1 MFDNVAVV
9 GSANISA
16 TSVSHKIEAALI
28 TRVVEKYRALRRGL
42 PKDKGE
48 VKGRLLLERDVDAVV
63 SILVRHDIILE
74 TVAVDM
80 GMHSD
85 AAVAAHQKKQ
95 AELVTASVT
104 AKHHPS
110 LQAQMWDLR
119 SRLERMT
126 PQLYVQSVATFEL
139 IADVM
144 GHATLFYCQ
153 RIPRELAAF
162 HWVIDGK
169 GKGQLTDW
177 ESWWSLVVL
186 PDP

>member
-1 MFDNVAVV
+1 MHIFIDESGTFTGNP
-9 GSANISA
+9 SAP
-16 TSVSHKIEAALI
+16 SVSLVGALVPDVRLS
-28 TRVVEKYRALRRGL
+28 RVVEKYRAFRRGP

-74 TVAVDM
+74 TMAVDM

-95 AELVTASVT
+95 AELVTASVS
-104 AKHHPS
+104 AKHPPS

-153 RIPRELAAF
+153 RIPNSLRST
-162 HWVIDGK
+162 GP
-169 GKGQLTDW
+169 LTQG
-177 ESWWSLVVL
+177 
-186 PDP
+186 PAH